1 MQNLKKVISKY
12 KGYIVCILIIIVSSI
27 SILIQKNEKNDSK
40 SISKNICVYIVG
52 EVKSPGVYYVS
63 EGTRLDELISIAG
76 GITQNG
82 DMDKINLSQKLKDS
96 DKINIPKKEE
106 LKDNLYDE
114 EIISKKVNINT
125 ANKQELMTLDGIG
138 SSTADKIIKYRDNAT
153 FESIEDIMEVP
164 SIGKSKFEKI
174 KDDITVD

>member
-40 SISKNICVYIVG
+40 SISKSICVYIVG
-52 EVKSPGVYYVS
+52 EVNSPGVYYVS

-82 DMDKINLSQKLKDS
+82 DMDK
-96 DKINIPKKEE
+96 
-106 LKDNLYDE
+106 
-114 EIISKKVNINT
+114 
-125 ANKQELMTLDGIG
+125 
-138 SSTADKIIKYRDNAT
+138 
-153 FESIEDIMEVP
+153 
-164 SIGKSKFEKI
+164 
-174 KDDITVD
+174 

>member
-52 EVKSPGVYYVS
+52 EVNSPGVYYVS

>member
-1 MQNLKKVISKY
+1 MQKFKEIILKY
-12 KGYIVCILIIIVSSI
+12 KGYILCILIIILSSI
-27 SILIQKNEKNDSK
+27 SILIQKNEKNDRK
-40 SISKNICVYIVG
+40 SMAKNIGVYIIG
-52 EVKSPGVYYVS
+52 EVNNPGVYYVS

-76 GITQNG
+76 GITQSG
-82 DMDKINLSQKLKDS
+82 DIDKINLSQKLKDS

-106 LKDNLYDE
+106 RKDNPYDE
-114 EIISKKVNINT
+114 ENTSKKININT

-138 SSTADKIIKYRDNAT
+138 SSTADKIIKYRNSAT

-164 SIGKSKFEKI
+164 SIGKSKYEKI